1 MVRPVL
7 LFFNKFILT
16 YRLFCGRMAPKGGM
30 PHDTLT
36 CLPVR
41 RLCRGTLRGHRPV
54 RPSDLSDARTADTGR
69 YAPAGAAADG
79 GFLSPRRV
87 DRGCPPGLAS
97 ALAQD
102 GVEGRPLPGPVRLGL
117 GLWRMAALCLPHLLG
132 AQCGLWGAA
141 EHLLSG
147 LPVLHFYAGGPELFS
162 ERPSGQSLC
171 RYPISPAV
179 VPVHGSGRT
188 VAAAAVLFRFS
199 AAPPGEGGFP

>member
-30 PHDTLT
+30 PYDTLT

-41 RLCRGTLRGHRPV
+41 RLCRGTLRGHRSV

-69 YAPAGAAADG
+69 LASAGSAADG

-87 DRGCPPGLAS
+87 DRSCPPGLAS
-97 ALAQD
+97 DFAQD
-102 GVEGRPLPGPVRLGL
+102 RVEGRPLPGPVRLGL
-117 GLWRMAALCLPHLLG
+117 GLWRMAALSLPHLLG

-171 RYPISPAV
+171 QCPLSPAV

-188 VAAAAVLFRFS
+188 AAAIAVLSGVS
-199 AAPPGEGGFP
+199 AAPSGKGGFP